1 MNRMSSQPNDPETR
15 YVLVQTPAGVFKFAV
30 PAAMG
35 NDPVAIAM
43 EMFQANVD
51 SGTSDPLQQ
60 TLLQLKAMAE
70 QGTDQPLIT
79 GLMLLRQM
87 AEKGLLPPLP
97 MLVEG
102 TGITENDL
110 AQAGGNVEAPSE
122 MPREGL
128 LERLDRENL
137 N

>member
-1 MNRMSSQPNDPETR
+1 MSQQPNDPETR

-30 PAAMG
+30 PAKMG
-35 NDPVAIAM
+35 TDPVAIAM
-43 EMFQANVD
+43 EMFQTNVD
-51 SGTSDPLQQ
+51 SGAADPLQQ

-97 MLVEG
+97 VLVEG
-102 TGITENDL
+102 TGITEEDL
-110 AQAGGNVEAPSE
+110 TQAGGSVQARAEVR
-122 MPREGL
+122 REGL
-128 LERLDRENL
+128 LDRLDNENL

>member
-1 MNRMSSQPNDPETR
+1 MSPQPNDPETR

-30 PAAMG
+30 PAKMG
-35 NDPVAIAM
+35 SDPVALAM

-51 SGTSDPLQQ
+51 GGSADPLQQ

-70 QGTDQPLIT
+70 KGTDQPLIT

-97 MLVEG
+97 VLVEG
-102 TGITENDL
+102 TGITEDDL
-110 AQAGGNVEAPSE
+110 RKAGDHAEAPADE
-122 MPREGL
+122 RRESL
-128 LERLDRENL
+128 LDRLDRENL